1 MVAVCKSKM
10 MALVVGSPVI
20 AIVMM
25 VRMTSLTAW
34 KWIGLKPMVVVV
46 VLLRCTRSLELVLAL
61 AIIGVVVQL
70 TILEAP
76 PFT

>member
-1 MVAVCKSKM
+1 

-46 VLLRCTRSLELVLAL
+46 VLLLCTRSLELVLAL